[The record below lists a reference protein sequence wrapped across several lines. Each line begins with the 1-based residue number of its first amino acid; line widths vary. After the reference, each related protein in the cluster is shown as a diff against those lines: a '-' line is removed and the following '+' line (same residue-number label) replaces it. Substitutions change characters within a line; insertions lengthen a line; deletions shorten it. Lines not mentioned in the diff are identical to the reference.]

1 MPAIAAQLEAVRCSC
16 VTIGMSL
23 GAAGKA
29 VNSRGQNGAR
39 DGEAQDSRQ
48 RPLCCTFSHIPQ
60 TNFIYI

>member
-39 DGEAQDSRQ
+39 DGEAQDTRQ
-48 RPLCCTFSHIPQ
+48 RP
-60 TNFIYI
+60 